1 MNTNEKDLQQTETS
15 LIKNERGAS
24 FIEKLVI
31 IGLFVIAAAAGVS
44 SLASSVSDTLDTQG
58 MTLEG
63 MGAS

>member
-31 IGLFVIAAAAGVS
+31 IGLFVIAAAAGVTA
-44 SLASSVSDTLDTQG
+44 LAGSVTTTLTTQG
-58 MTLEG
+58 TTLQG
-63 MGAS
+63 MGS